1 MTITV
6 KIIDSQRCISWTRL
20 LQFNEAFRSMILSRR
35 KHPFGHLNAELLR
48 MSRVDSL
55 PAVELS

>member
-6 KIIDSQRCISWTRL
+6 KIIDSQRCICGTHL
-20 LQFNEAFRSMILSRR
+20 LQFIEASRSMILSRR
-35 KHPFGHLNAELLR
+35 THPFGHLNAELLR
-48 MSRVDSL
+48 MRRVDSL